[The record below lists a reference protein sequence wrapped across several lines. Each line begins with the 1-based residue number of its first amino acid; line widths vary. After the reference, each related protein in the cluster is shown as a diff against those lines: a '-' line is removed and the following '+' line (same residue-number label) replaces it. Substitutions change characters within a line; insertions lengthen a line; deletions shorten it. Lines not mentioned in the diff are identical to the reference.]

1 MQYILYFIKKFFL
14 NKNNHKHLKEFLK
27 KVVEGWYEET
37 KINKS
42 YMKTYFKPFS
52 IPDALKDTNVY

>member
-1 MQYILYFIKKFFL
+1 MAETNVPLKNFRNIVLTLMLFGFL
-14 NKNNHKHLKEFLK
+14 SSTVGFNLK
-27 KVVEGWYEET
+27 T
-37 KINKS
+37 NINKS